1 MPRKSVAAESMPPQ
15 VLAQLRILGENLTLA
30 RKRRRETRKTWALR
44 IGVTEPTLVRMEAG
58 DPSVSMGTYATALWV
73 AGMVPGLGRLAAPEA
88 DLGALEAE
96 VQVARTRSVRKP
108 MSLARRMGSGVADTR
123 KMPPG

>member
-1 MPRKSVAAESMPPQ
+1 MPPQ

-96 VQVARTRSVRKP
+96 VQVAKTRSVRKP

-123 KMPPG
+123 KMAPS